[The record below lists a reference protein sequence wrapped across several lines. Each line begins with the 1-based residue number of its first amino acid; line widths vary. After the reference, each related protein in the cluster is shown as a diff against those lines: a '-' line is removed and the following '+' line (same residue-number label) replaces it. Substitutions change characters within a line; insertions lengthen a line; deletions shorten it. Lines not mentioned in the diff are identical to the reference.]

1 MEMEMTITR
10 LWFADNRIYVENDK
24 GERLYQSLY
33 FYPLLLNATDEQR
46 DNYELW
52 EEGIHWDEI
61 DEDMSFESFYYPET
75 KAPTPGIQSAFL
87 FNPELNVSAVAR
99 RLGIKQSLLASYIK
113 GTREPS
119 DERKLEILR
128 TIHEIGAALQ
138 QVTF

>member
-1 MEMEMTITR
+1 MEMTITR

-24 GERLYQSLY
+24 GEHLYQALY

-46 DNYELW
+46 ENYELW

-75 KAPTPGIQSAFL
+75 KAPTPGIQAAFL

-99 RLGIKQSLLASYIK
+99 RLGIRQSLLASYIK
-113 GTREPS
+113 GTKVPS
-119 DERKLEILR
+119 DERK
-128 TIHEIGAALQ
+128 Q
-138 QVTF
+138 